1 MAMNE
6 SNASNEAEIPQGA
19 VHLKQQLNSTHEAT
33 AADMLNALYGFFALV
48 PNALLLIVIVGQRL
62 PRKPFYFCIAAF
74 AASNVLSGVA
84 FIMSSCRRFYLY
96 TRPPYTLLPIEC
108 MLQAIHL
115 TIFPICDVLNVTT
128 SALISLERF
137 LALASNR
144 LAQKNNMFK
153 VVKATLAVI
162 GVISLTDT
170 ALCWHSAAQLERRI
184 SAICRNAEVVSAAYY
199 EMHMILVTVL
209 AYLALLFYLLAF
221 AAMVFRRKATSTIR
235 AIQLRR
241 EIVITRRLSFLIL
254 STLLVVIL
262 PLTISFVIDL
272 GDYPMIEQLF
282 WICDTIHVS
291 LFVFIYSA
299 SNPELRF
306 GILRLLNRILPW
318 RRNSTATTRTI
329 MTSIGNTVDTSIIG
343 GGNVKTSQQEL
354 RTNKS

>member
-1 MAMNE
+1 MNE
-6 SNASNEAEIPQGA
+6 SNAANEAEIPHEA
-19 VHLKQQLNSTHEAT
+19 VHLKQQLNLTHEGT
-33 AADMLNALYGFFALV
+33 VADMLNALYGFFALV

-74 AASNVLSGVA
+74 AASNVLSGIA
-84 FIMSSCRRFYLY
+84 FILSACRRFYLY

-170 ALCWHSAAQLERRI
+170 ALCWHSAAQLKHRI
-184 SAICRNAEVVSAAYY
+184 SAVCRNAEVVSEAYY

-221 AAMVFRRKATSTIR
+221 AAMVFRRKTTSTIR

-272 GDYPMIEQLF
+272 ADYPIIEQLF

-306 GILRLLNRILPW
+306 GILRLMNRVLPW
-318 RRNSTATTRTI
+318 RKNSAATTTRSI
-329 MTSIGNTVDTSIIG
+329 MTSIGNTVDTSIV
-343 GGNVKTSQQEL
+343 GGNVRTSQQEL
-354 RTNKS
+354 RTK